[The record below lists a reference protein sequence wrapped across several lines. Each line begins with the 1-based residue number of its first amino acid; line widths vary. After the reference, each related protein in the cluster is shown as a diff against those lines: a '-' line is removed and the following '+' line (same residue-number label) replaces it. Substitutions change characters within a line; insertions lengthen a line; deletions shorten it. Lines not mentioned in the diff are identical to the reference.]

1 VTVLEASPVIGG
13 KLRLGEVGG
22 IYLDLG
28 AEALLARQPAAVEL
42 IQAVG
47 LGDEVICPHTT
58 AAARVIGWCV
68 RLAAGVA
75 PGHYQILAAINAL
88 HTSAREVRG
97 TEWSQ
102 VAGDRTD

>member
-1 VTVLEASPVIGG
+1 MTVLEASPVIGG

-28 AEALLARQPAAVEL
+28 AEALLARRPAAVEL

-75 PGHYQILAAINAL
+75 RGHYQILAAINAL

-97 TEWSQ
+97 TDWSQ